1 MGTLPITRLLKGIV
15 VEPTC
20 QLKHARDGSWEP
32 HPCALII
39 DCDLVKEVVATQ
51 PFCSKGSEL

>member
-1 MGTLPITRLLKGIV
+1 MGTSPITRLLKGIV